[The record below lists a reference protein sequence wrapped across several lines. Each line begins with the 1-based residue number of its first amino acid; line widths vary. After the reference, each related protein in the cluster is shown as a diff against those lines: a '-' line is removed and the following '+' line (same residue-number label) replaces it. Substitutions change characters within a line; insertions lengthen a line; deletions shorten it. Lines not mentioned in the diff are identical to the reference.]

1 VTAIGTS
8 QSAAKKAPQI
18 PPDPTLVAIQNLSVL
33 PIVDARAGEKKG
45 VDLGKLQEAAVRALK
60 HKHYPVSSAATSGEA
75 GTIAVEDLE
84 KPAPAFIS
92 KLGPKEER
100 WVMVICLDDA
110 ASKMTFGSTGSAEV
124 TGYVFDKDRGES
136 IWRAKGIGQI
146 GQGGLMGMAMKG
158 AMKGEAL
165 NMAVLNLIGQLQARP
180 KPPKK

>member
-1 VTAIGTS
+1 MRNIRRQTCIAILVTAIGTS

-84 KPAPAFIS
+84 NRPRPLSRSWARRKSAGLWS
-92 KLGPKEER
+92 S
-100 WVMVICLDDA
+100 
-110 ASKMTFGSTGSAEV
+110 ASTTQRRK
-124 TGYVFDKDRGES
+124 
-136 IWRAKGIGQI
+136 
-146 GQGGLMGMAMKG
+146 
-158 AMKGEAL
+158 
-165 NMAVLNLIGQLQARP
+165 
-180 KPPKK
+180 